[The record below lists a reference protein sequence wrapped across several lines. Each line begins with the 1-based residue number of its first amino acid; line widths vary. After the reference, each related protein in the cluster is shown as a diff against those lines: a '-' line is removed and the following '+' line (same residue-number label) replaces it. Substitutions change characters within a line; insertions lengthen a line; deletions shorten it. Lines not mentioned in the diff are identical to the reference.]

1 MRNVVATLATVAVLF
16 ASSAAH
22 ADALEQAKTLF
33 NAGAQAYA
41 AGQFPA
47 AIQAFEESYRLAPKP
62 AILFSAAQ
70 AYRRQYYVDKQ
81 RSHLSSAI
89 AGYRKY
95 LELVPQG
102 GRRADAV
109 EALAELEPL
118 AAKLGADTS
127 APAPE
132 GQGSAA
138 KAPTRLM
145 VSSPTKDAEV
155 LLDGKPVGEM
165 PLIEEVAPGRHGIT
179 VRAPGH
185 FDEERELLAVE
196 GNLVALDVTLRERPA
211 RLDVASEA
219 GADVYVDGRPMGT
232 LPLSAPLE
240 LAPGTHL
247 VAVTLS
253 GHTTYSSE
261 LTLARGETRKVAA
274 PLGRTGQRVA
284 SYVLLGVGT
293 AGAIAG
299 GVFAGLAYRQQSAA
313 EEVLDAQSRGN
324 ISRAQLD
331 DYDAATL
338 ARDDLR
344 RGSAIAL
351 AGALA
356 VGGTGIL
363 LYAFDSPVI
372 DVRPARSDQ
381 PKAAPSDKPREDPLD
396 LAATPVLTGDLL
408 GAAVL
413 GRF

>member
-1 MRNVVATLATVAVLF
+1 MRHALAAFATATALLVATT
-16 ASSAAH
+16 AH
-22 ADALEQAKTLF
+22 ADPLEQAKTLF

-70 AYRRQYYVDKQ
+70 AYRRQYYVDKK
-81 RSHLSSAI
+81 REHLSAAI
-89 AGYRKY
+89 GNYRKY
-95 LELVPQG
+95 LELVAQG

-118 AAKLGADTS
+118 AAKLGADATPS
-127 APAPE
+127 MAEAPAAPV
-132 GQGSAA
+132 

-165 PLIEEVAPGRHGIT
+165 PLIEEVAAGRHGVT

-185 FDEERELLAVE
+185 FDEEREVLAVE

-211 RLDVASEA
+211 RLDVSGES

-232 LPLSAPLE
+232 LPLGAALE
-240 LAPGTHL
+240 IPPGTHL

-253 GHTTYSSE
+253 GRRTYSSE
-261 LTLARGETRKVAA
+261 LTFARGESRKVSVE
-274 PLGRTGQRVA
+274 LERTGQRIA
-284 SYVLLGVGT
+284 SYVLLGVGG
-293 AGAIAG
+293 AGAVAG
-299 GVFAGLAYRQQSAA
+299 GVLAGLAFREQNTAQG
-313 EEVLDAQSRGN
+313 VLDAQAQGN

-331 DYDAATL
+331 DYDAATA
-338 ARDDLR
+338 ARDELR

-351 AGALA
+351 GGALV
-356 VGGTGIL
+356 VGGTGFL
-363 LYAFDSPVI
+363 LYAFDAPVL
-372 DVRPARSDQ
+372 DVRPPRSEQ
-381 PKAAPSDKPREDPLD
+381 PKPAPADAPRADPLE
-396 LAATPVLTGDLL
+396 LAATPLLTGDLV
-408 GAAVL
+408 GASFS